1 MYIRRL
7 FPIVFIMLFIGCQA
21 SQNQP
26 SGPDTQAQAEEEVET
41 VLTTFFEAISDY
53 DNQTLRDIT
62 SEDYTLIENG
72 PIWNVDS
79 LINVVQQFERETTI
93 SYELTEMETTVEDD
107 MAWMIYKNNG
117 VMKMPDGE
125 RQFDW
130 TESAVFRKQGDEW
143 KMVLLHSTMN

>member
-1 MYIRRL
+1 MRL
-7 FPIVFIMLFIGCQA
+7 FPVIFVILFISCQT
-21 SQNQP
+21 SQNQQKG
-26 SGPDTQAQAEEEVET
+26 SDTLNQAQAKEVEA
-41 VLTTFFEAISDY
+41 VLTSFFEGISNYDY
-53 DNQTLRDIT
+53 QALREIT
-62 SEDYTLIENG
+62 AEDYVLIENG

-107 MAWMIYKNNG
+107 MAWMTYKNYG
-117 VMKMPDGE
+117 HFKMPDGE
-125 RQFDW
+125 RNFDW